1 MKTDTKTFKARFV
14 APRYE
19 DPRFAIIN
27 IEVTD
32 ETLCDENTFL
42 AELRRAVTEW
52 VKTTE
57 DGRACYEY
65 AGNDLNIG
73 DLLSHGG
80 AEDIVALM
88 PNVISLDLD
97 QIGAIRSGDWTYDTT
112 LVNEEELDE
121 E

>member
-1 MKTDTKTFKARFV
+1 MTTQTKTFKARFV
-14 APRYE
+14 VPRYE
-19 DPRFAIIN
+19 EPRFAIIN
-27 IEVTD
+27 IEVTN
-32 ETLCDENTFL
+32 ETLCEEPAFL

-52 VKTTE
+52 VRTTE

-97 QIGAIRSGDWTYDTT
+97 QIGAIRAGDWTYDTP
-112 LVNEEELDE
+112 LVNEEDIDE